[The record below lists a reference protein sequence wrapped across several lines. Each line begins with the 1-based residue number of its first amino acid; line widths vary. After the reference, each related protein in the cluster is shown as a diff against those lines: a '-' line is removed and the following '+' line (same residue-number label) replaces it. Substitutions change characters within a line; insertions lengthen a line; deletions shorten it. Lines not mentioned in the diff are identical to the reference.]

1 MKNILI
7 LLIIASYFLSLA
19 QRNKLA
25 TMEPILTDGYYVTLK
40 GDTVRGKVQVNPP
53 GNEDFYK
60 QFYFKDQRS
69 KKPKL
74 VIAQRV
80 KAYGFEGKDFVMAN
94 LNRKKV
100 FIERLTQGRLCFYE
114 YRYSD
119 GDMESELQT
128 VYYIK
133 DTQPE
138 STDQELMTLKKL
150 SPKFY
155 KKNLKPFMKDQP
167 TIWNNLDKYSFNE
180 QNVIS
185 AVNHFNSYYPR

>member
-7 LLIIASYFLSLA
+7 FLILNSCFLSLA

-40 GDTVRGKVQVNPP
+40 GDTVRGQVQVNPP

-74 VIAQRV
+74 FIAQRV
-80 KAYGFEGKDFVMAN
+80 KAYGFDDKDFVMVN

-100 FIERLTQGRLCFYE
+100 FIERLTQGRLRFYE

-119 GDMESELQT
+119 GNIESELQT

-138 STDQELMTLKKL
+138 STDQELTTLKKL

>member
-1 MKNILI
+1 MIH
-7 LLIIASYFLSLA
+7 ACFLSLA

-25 TMEPILTDGYYVTLK
+25 TMEPILTNGYYVTLK
-40 GDTVRGKVQVNPP
+40 GDTVRGQVQVNPP
-53 GNEDFYK
+53 SNEDFYK

-74 VIAQRV
+74 FTAQRV
-80 KAYGFEGKDFVMAN
+80 KAYGFNDKDFVMVT
-94 LNRKKV
+94 LSQKKV
-100 FIERLTQGRLCFYE
+100 FIERLTRGRLRFYE
-114 YRYSD
+114 YRYSN
-119 GDMESELQT
+119 GNAENELQT

-138 STDQELMTLKKL
+138 SADLELTTLKKL
-150 SPKFY
+150 STKFY

-185 AVNHFNSYYPR
+185 AVNDFNSYYPR